1 MVGIYFNFY
10 IFLLHDMDTWLQ
22 HVRGTACHRLSE
34 MHRPCNCS
42 CACTGACFFID
53 FLNVTIAFFLFEW
66 CFNMVAFVL
75 QGILYQILEG

>member
-1 MVGIYFNFY
+1 MEQPAIVC
-10 IFLLHDMDTWLQ
+10 Q
-22 HVRGTACHRLSE
+22 K
-34 MHRPCNCS
+34 
-42 CACTGACFFID
+42 CTDLATVVVPAPELVFFID